1 MSFNRPDLA
10 VKVNIQ
16 TLKGY
21 TMKQIGDLDNRISR
35 LEYYNV
41 LQALDT
47 DASTLSI
54 ANTVTG
60 IQRFKNGYFADPFN
74 DFTLSDLSDPEY
86 RIAIE
91 SSSSILRPLYG
102 ENFVSYELANTSYGY
117 KIKGQLAM
125 IDYDE
130 EKIEANPSASTYR
143 NPLEGYYSFVG
154 GLTIFP
160 DYDSYTN
167 TAMQPVSQTQTIDLT
182 QGFKNLLTTGAVKA
196 QDISSVTGNKVLTS
210 STTNSSG
217 TTNYWSQTTTT
228 TTKDLTVGSTSQ
240 TIDLGDVVTGVTQ
253 LPYIHGRIIVA
264 FAKGLKPNTRMYPFF
279 DNTPVAQY
287 CAPGKVNP
295 DFAMTLPNGT
305 QGIDP
310 TKISNITALPDTVSI
325 ILKNGNWG
333 DALTTD
339 SLGNLY
345 LQFNIPDGVYRTGE
359 RTFLLLNVSD
369 LKATSAVITS
379 AQATYTASSLS
390 VTKKDESFGVL
401 QPTFNWVST
410 VANTVST
417 SSSFTPAPA
426 PVESSGGG
434 GGGRDESNRSNNSGS
449 DGYYSGNGGY
459 GDNGG
464 GNGAVGS
471 GPGGTVGDCLVPWAK
486 ITMDDGSFKEVEN
499 IKIGDRVK
507 SMNGNIN
514 TVMKIRTPTV
524 NTKLVGFNGLD
535 YFVTETHPLFTDKGW
550 ATFNLELF
558 KQFKLEEYQKI
569 VDDNNGNDLITI
581 DESVKLAI
589 KINENVEFVKMED
602 IKFKEVNDFTVYSL
616 SVDGDNTYI
625 SENYISHNKPI

>member
-1 MSFNRPDLA
+1 MSFHRPDLA

-86 RIAIE
+86 RIAID
-91 SSSSILRPLYG
+91 SSASILRPLYS
-102 ENFVSYELANTSYGY
+102 ENYVSYELANTSYGY
-117 KIKGQLAM
+117 KIRGQLAM

-154 GLTIFP
+154 ALTVYP
-160 DYDSYTN
+160 DHDSYTN
-167 TAMQPVSQTQTIDLT
+167 TAMQPVGQTQTIDLT

-240 TIDLGDVVTGVTQ
+240 TIDLGDVVTGVSQ
-253 LPYIHGRIIVA
+253 LPYIHGRVITA
-264 FAKGLKPNTRMYPFF
+264 FARGLKPNTRMYPFF

-287 CAPGKVNP
+287 CAPGKVNAA
-295 DFAMTLPNGT
+295 FAMTLPNGT

-310 TKISNITALPDTVSI
+310 TKLSNIAALPDSATI
-325 ILKNGNWG
+325 IDKNGSWG
-333 DALTTD
+333 DAITTD

-345 LQFNIPDGVYRTGE
+345 FQFNIPDGVYRTGE
-359 RTFLLLNVSD
+359 RTLLLLNVSD
-369 LKATSAVITS
+369 LKATGAVITS
-379 AQATYTASSLS
+379 AQATYTASSLA

-410 VANTVST
+410 VSDTVST
-417 SSSFTPAPA
+417 SSTFIPAP
-426 PVESSGGG
+426 PPPDPPNHGGG
-434 GGGRDESNRSNNSGS
+434 GGGGGGGYTGGG
-449 DGYYSGNGGY
+449 GYYSGNGGY

-471 GPGGTVGDCLVPWAK
+471 GPGGTVGDCLVPWVK
-486 ITMDDGSFKEVEN
+486 ITMEDGSLNEVKN
-499 IKIGDRVK
+499 INIGDRVK
-507 SMNGNIN
+507 SLNGTIN
-514 TVMKIRTPTV
+514 TVIGTSAPVV
-524 NTKLVGFNGLD
+524 NTKLVGFNDLD
-535 YFVTETHPLFTDKGW
+535 YFITETHPLYTNKGW
-550 ATFNLELF
+550 GTFNLELF
-558 KQFKLEEYQKI
+558 KKSKPEEYQKI
-569 VDDNNGNDLITI
+569 VDDNNGNDLI
-581 DESVKLAI
+581 A
-589 KINENVEFVKMED
+589 INENVKLAVKINDVVEFIEIKD
-602 IKFKEVNDFTVYSL
+602 IKFKEVIDFTVHRL
-616 SVDGDNTYI
+616 SVDGDSTYI
-625 SENYISHNKPI
+625 SENYVSHNKPI